1 MRSGRYRLPASPIR
15 TLPMT
20 SLDLAAANLLSP
32 MILCF
37 ALGAVAAFVRS
48 DLRLPEPVFT
58 ALAIYLMLAIGLKG
72 GADLATVPA
81 GAMALP
87 ILAALT
93 LCLVIPLWC
102 HAALRRFAGLERRD
116 AAALAAHYGSVSA
129 VTFLAVL
136 GYLDAIGMAYEPS
149 VTALLAL
156 METPALVVALL
167 LAGRGRRDGQP
178 LRTVL
183 SRILASKSIVL
194 LFGGLVI
201 GAIAGHEGL
210 APVKPL
216 FGDLFRGLL
225 CLFLLDLGRQ
235 AMEQASGWRRNG
247 PAVAAFAILAP
258 VLNAGLGLGLAW
270 LAGMSQGGAVVMAT
284 LAASASY
291 IVAPAAMR
299 LALPDANPGLYL
311 TASLA
316 LTFPFNLIVGIP
328 LYAAMA
334 GVLYGG

>member
-1 MRSGRYRLPASPIR
+1 
-15 TLPMT
+15 MT
-20 SLDLAAANLLSP
+20 SLQLAAANLLSP

-37 ALGAVAAFVRS
+37 VLGAAAAFVRS

-58 ALAIYLMLAIGLKG
+58 ALSIYLMLAIGLKG
-72 GADLATVPA
+72 GADLATVSA

-87 ILAALT
+87 ILSALT
-93 LCLVIPLWC
+93 LCVVIPLWC
-102 HAALRRFAGLERRD
+102 HFALRRLVRLDRRD

-136 GYLDAIGMAYEPS
+136 GYLDAVGMTYEPS

-156 METPALVVALL
+156 METPAIVVALL
-167 LAGRGRRDGQP
+167 LAGRGRTDGEP
-178 LRTVL
+178 LRAVL
-183 SRILASKSIVL
+183 ARILASKSIVL
-194 LFGGLVI
+194 LFGGLAI
-201 GAIAGHEGL
+201 GMVVGREGL

-235 AMEQASGWRRNG
+235 AMERAEGWRENG
-247 PAVAAFAILAP
+247 PAIAIFAIVAP
-258 VLNAGLGLGLAW
+258 VLNAALGLVAAKA
-270 LAGMSQGGAVVMAT
+270 AGMSEGGAVVMAT

-299 LALPDANPGLYL
+299 MALPEANPGLYL

-316 LTFPFNLIVGIP
+316 LTFPFNLVLGIP

-334 GVLYGG
+334 GALYR

>member
-1 MRSGRYRLPASPIR
+1 M
-15 TLPMT
+15 TPMT
-20 SLDLAAANLLSP
+20 SLHLAAANLLSP
-32 MILCF
+32 MCF
-37 ALGAVAAFVRS
+37 VLGAAAALIRS

-72 GADLATVPA
+72 GADLATVSP

-87 ILAALT
+87 IFAALS

-102 HAALRRFAGLERRD
+102 HFALRRLAGLDRRD

-136 GYLDAIGMAYEPS
+136 AYLDAIGMPYELS

-156 METPALVVALL
+156 METPAIVVALL
-167 LAGRGRRDGQP
+167 LAGRGRADGQT
-178 LRTVL
+178 LRVVL
-183 SRILASKSIVL
+183 ARILASKSVVL
-194 LFGGLVI
+194 LFGGLLI
-201 GAIAGHEGL
+201 GLIVGREGL

-235 AMEQASGWRRNG
+235 AMERAGGWRENG
-247 PAVAAFAILAP
+247 PAIAVFAIVAP
-258 VLNAGLGLGLAW
+258 VLNAGLGLVTAW
-270 LAGMSQGGAVVMAT
+270 AAGMSQGGAIVLAT

-291 IVAPAAMR
+291 IVAPAAIRM
-299 LALPDANPGLYL
+299 ALPEANPGLYL

-316 LTFPFNLIVGIP
+316 LTFPFNLVVGIP

-334 GVLYGG
+334 GTLY

>member
-1 MRSGRYRLPASPIR
+1 
-15 TLPMT
+15 MT
-20 SLDLAAANLLSP
+20 SLHLAASNLLSP
-32 MILCF
+32 VILCF
-37 ALGAVAAFVRS
+37 VLGAVAAFFRS
-48 DLRLPEPVFT
+48 DLRLPEPIFT
-58 ALAIYLMLAIGLKG
+58 GLAIYLMLAIGLKG
-72 GADLATVPA
+72 GADLATVSA

-87 ILAALT
+87 ILAALS
-93 LCLVIPLWC
+93 LCVVIPLWC
-102 HAALRRFAGLERRD
+102 HAALRRLVGLERRD

-136 GYLDAIGMAYEPS
+136 SYLDAIGMAYEPS

-156 METPALVVALL
+156 METPAIIVALL
-167 LAGRGRRDGQP
+167 LAGRSAKDGQP
-178 LRTVL
+178 LRAVL
-183 SRILASKSIVL
+183 GRILASKSVVL

-201 GAIAGHEGL
+201 GMIVGREGL

-235 AMEQASGWRRNG
+235 AMERAAGSLENG
-247 PAVAAFAILAP
+247 FAIAAFAIVAP
-258 VLNAGLGLGLAW
+258 ILNAGLGLAAAW
-270 LAGMSQGGAVVMAT
+270 AAGMSQGGAIVMAT

-291 IVAPAAMR
+291 IVAPAAIRM
-299 LALPDANPGLYL
+299 ALPDANPGLYL

-316 LTFPFNLIVGIP
+316 LTFPFNLLVGIP

-334 GVLYGG
+334 GALYG

>member
-1 MRSGRYRLPASPIR
+1 
-15 TLPMT
+15 MT
-20 SLDLAAANLLSP
+20 SLQLAAANLLSP

-37 ALGAVAAFVRS
+37 VLGAAAALVRS

-58 ALAIYLMLAIGLKG
+58 ALSIYLMLAIGLKG
-72 GADLATVPA
+72 GADLATVSA
-81 GAMALP
+81 GEMALP
-87 ILAALT
+87 LLAALT
-93 LCLVIPLWC
+93 LCVVIPLWC
-102 HAALRRFAGLERRD
+102 HLALRRLAGLDRRD

-136 GYLDAIGMAYEPS
+136 AYLDAIGMDYEPS

-156 METPALVVALL
+156 METPAIVVALL
-167 LAGRGRRDGQP
+167 LAGRGRTVGQP
-178 LRTVL
+178 LRAL
-183 SRILASKSIVL
+183 LARILVSKSIVL
-194 LFGGLVI
+194 LFGGLAI
-201 GAIAGHEGL
+201 GMIVGREGL
-210 APVKPL
+210 TPVKPL

-235 AMEQASGWRRNG
+235 AMERTEGWRENG
-247 PAVAAFAILAP
+247 PAIAIFAIVAP
-258 VLNAGLGLGLAW
+258 VINAGFGLAAAW
-270 LAGMSQGGAVVMAT
+270 AAGMSQGGAIVMAT

-299 LALPDANPGLYL
+299 MALPEANPGLYL

-316 LTFPFNLIVGIP
+316 LTFPFNLVVGIP

-334 GVLYGG
+334 SALYV

>member
-1 MRSGRYRLPASPIR
+1 
-15 TLPMT
+15 MT
-20 SLDLAAANLLSP
+20 SLQLAAANLLSP

-37 ALGAVAAFVRS
+37 VLGAAAAFVRS

-58 ALAIYLMLAIGLKG
+58 ALSIYLMLAIGLKG
-72 GADLATVPA
+72 GADLATVSA
-81 GAMALP
+81 SAMALP

-102 HAALRRFAGLERRD
+102 NLALRRLAGLDRRD

-136 GYLDAIGMAYEPS
+136 AYLDAVGMTYEPS

-156 METPALVVALL
+156 METPAIVIALL
-167 LAGRGRRDGQP
+167 LAGRGRTNGEP
-178 LRTVL
+178 LRAVL
-183 SRILASKSIVL
+183 ARILASKSIVL
-194 LFGGLVI
+194 LFGGLII
-201 GAIAGHEGL
+201 GMIVGREGL
-210 APVKPL
+210 VPVKPL

-235 AMEQASGWRRNG
+235 AMERAEGWRENG
-247 PAVAAFAILAP
+247 QAIAIFAVIAP
-258 VLNAGLGLGLAW
+258 VLNAALGLVAAKA
-270 LAGMSQGGAVVMAT
+270 AGMSEGGAIVMAT

-299 LALPDANPGLYL
+299 MALPEANPGLYL

-316 LTFPFNLIVGIP
+316 LTFPFNLVVGIP

-334 GVLYGG
+334 GALYG

>member
-1 MRSGRYRLPASPIR
+1 M
-15 TLPMT
+15 TPMT
-20 SLDLAAANLLSP
+20 SLQLAAANLLSP

-37 ALGAVAAFVRS
+37 VLGAAAAFIRS

-72 GADLATVPA
+72 GADLATVSP

-87 ILAALT
+87 IFAALT
-93 LCLVIPLWC
+93 LCIVIPLWC
-102 HAALRRFAGLERRD
+102 HLALRRLAGLARRD

-136 GYLDAIGMAYEPS
+136 AYLDAIGMAYEPT

-156 METPALVVALL
+156 METPAIVVALL
-167 LAGRGRRDGQP
+167 LAGRGRADGQP
-178 LRTVL
+178 LRAVL
-183 SRILASKSIVL
+183 ARILASKSVVL

-201 GAIAGHEGL
+201 GLIVGREGL
-210 APVKPL
+210 VPVKPL

-235 AMEQASGWRRNG
+235 AMERAGGWRQNG
-247 PAVAAFAILAP
+247 PAIAIFAVVAP
-258 VLNAGLGLGLAW
+258 VLNAGLGLVAAW
-270 LAGMSQGGAVVMAT
+270 AAGMSQGGAIVMAT

-299 LALPDANPGLYL
+299 MALPEANPGLYL

-316 LTFPFNLIVGIP
+316 LTFPFNLVIGIP

-334 GVLYGG
+334 GALYG

>member
-1 MRSGRYRLPASPIR
+1 MT
-15 TLPMT
+15 TLQ
-20 SLDLAAANLLSP
+20 LAAANLLSP

-37 ALGAVAAFVRS
+37 VLGAVAAFVRS

-72 GADLATVPA
+72 GADLATVSA
-81 GAMALP
+81 AAMALP
-87 ILAALT
+87 IVAALF

-102 HAALRRFAGLERRD
+102 HFALRRLARLDRRD
-116 AAALAAHYGSVSA
+116 AAAIAAHYGSVSA

-136 GYLDAIGMAYEPS
+136 GYLDAVGMAYEPS

-156 METPALVVALL
+156 METPAIVVALL
-167 LAGRGRRDGQP
+167 LAGRGRTGGEAIGS
-178 LRTVL
+178 VL
-183 SRILASKSIVL
+183 GRILASKSIVL

-201 GAIAGHEGL
+201 GMIVGREGL

-235 AMEQASGWRRNG
+235 AMERASGWRENG
-247 PAVAAFAILAP
+247 PTIALFAIVAP
-258 VLNAGLGLGLAW
+258 VVNAGLGLTAAW
-270 LAGMSQGGAVVMAT
+270 LAGMSQGGAIVLAT

-291 IVAPAAMR
+291 IVAPAAIRM
-299 LALPDANPGLYL
+299 ALPEANPGLYL

-334 GVLYGG
+334 SAIYG